1 MPIWRDKREKKRG
14 RARSSS
20 PGRRTDRPGR
30 GSHHQS
36 TTDHQSPTS
45 RTGYSAPGIYLP
57 STKPVDLTFLGVEI
71 TWYRVSKIPAL
82 VEVFPSRGRDS
93 LTWEFSSHRFSLR
106 EIWAGLEVER
116 LLFLPGKPLQWEFFT
131 LYRFMTTLWFRGP
144 TLSLF
149 PTLLRQYNDESCPLA
164 HYVW

>member
-30 GSHHQS
+30 GSHLQS

-82 VEVFPSRGRDS
+82 VEVLPSREERFTDLGV
-93 LTWEFSSHRFSLR
+93 SSHRFSLR
-106 EIWAGLEVER
+106 ESELGSKSRDCSFSLENLSSEN
-116 LLFLPGKPLQWEFFT
+116 FHTLPIYDHFMIPRADPLTFPHPFT
-131 LYRFMTTLWFRGP
+131 
-144 TLSLF
+144 S
-149 PTLLRQYNDESCPLA
+149 
-164 HYVW
+164 V

>member
-30 GSHHQS
+30 GSHLQS

-106 EIWAGLEVER
+106 ESELDSKSRDCSFSLENLSSENFSHFTD
-116 LLFLPGKPLQWEFFT
+116 LWPLYDSEGRPSHFSPPFYVRIT
-131 LYRFMTTLWFRGP
+131 M
-144 TLSLF
+144 S
-149 PTLLRQYNDESCPLA
+149 LA
-164 HYVW
+164 H

>member
-30 GSHHQS
+30 GSHLQS

-45 RTGYSAPGIYLP
+45 RTGYSAPGICLP

-82 VEVFPSRGRDS
+82 VEVLPSRGRDS
-93 LTWEFSSHRFSLR
+93 LTWEFPLTVSHSENLSWARSR
-106 EIWAGLEVER
+106 EIALSPWKTSPVR
-116 LLFLPGKPLQWEFFT
+116 IFHTLPIYDHFMIPRADPLTFPHPFT
-131 LYRFMTTLWFRGP
+131 
-144 TLSLF
+144 S
-149 PTLLRQYNDESCPLA
+149 
-164 HYVW
+164 V